1 MQQLA
6 SMQAGSSHADLAG
19 EQTYSVQTVP
29 GGTVLE
35 GKPVSIP
42 PEQSRQ
48 QV

>member
-6 SMQAGSSHADLAG
+6 SMQADSNHAEMAG
-19 EQTYSVQTVP
+19 EHTYSAQTVP
-29 GGTVLE
+29 GGAVLE
-35 GKPVSIP
+35 GKPVSVP